1 MVTPG
6 PVGLGCVQKLA
17 EQRQEQASD
26 IIPPWSLFQFLP
38 PIPSVIHLKVL
49 I

>member
-17 EQRQEQASD
+17 EQRQEQASEHHSSVVSISVPASD
-26 IIPPWSLFQFLP
+26 SLSDTF
-38 PIPSVIHLKVL
+38 
-49 I
+49 